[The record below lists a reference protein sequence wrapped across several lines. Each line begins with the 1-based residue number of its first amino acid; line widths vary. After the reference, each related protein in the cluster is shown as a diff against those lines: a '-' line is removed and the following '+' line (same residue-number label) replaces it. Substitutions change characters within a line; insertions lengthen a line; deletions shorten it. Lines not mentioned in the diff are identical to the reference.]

1 HAIASWITPE
11 GRQTPFIA
19 QTIPLSLDRGRIGLH
34 AARQAERGGHALTE
48 LRQPHW
54 QRAQEV
60 PEKPDGAASP
70 AIGVA
75 ALPPDAELPAT
86 PAESYSELIEL
97 DRAHSVRWARRVD
110 SPLALTPDR
119 LDLEVLALVGRL
131 RHVTS
136 SQLHR
141 RFNPRR
147 APTTTQRRLKRLSDA
162 GLLARFQFYR
172 RDGGGVPMCY
182 VVTDAGRHV
191 LLAHERLAA
200 AP

>member
-1 HAIASWITPE
+1 ATASPRDARAAVKLMMPAFSDTIRPGITHLSALGHPDVRLHLPKHHAIASWITPE

-147 APTTTQRRLKRLSDA
+147 AP
-162 GLLARFQFYR
+162 
-172 RDGGGVPMCY
+172 
-182 VVTDAGRHV
+182 
-191 LLAHERLAA
+191 
-200 AP
+200 